1 MYNIRSYVKSEV
13 ESLAKA
19 NKVSLAADRI
29 EGIVDSILFD
39 WNEIGD
45 PYADLEDL
53 ITCSRSAS
61 VRRCCTKPRISGIVT
76 ASRPC
81 AGTIQRL
88 LLHGPLMA
96 GFNPSFQRKMH
107 LHHYLRIKHACSDH
121 RGQRAARSA
130 IGPVCSA
137 IGRCQICWPR

>member
-19 NKVSLAADRI
+19 NKLSLAADRI

-53 ITCSRSAS
+53 ITWNLDNNLS
-61 VRRCCTKPRISGIVT
+61 
-76 ASRPC
+76 
-81 AGTIQRL
+81 
-88 LLHGPLMA
+88 
-96 GFNPSFQRKMH
+96 
-107 LHHYLRIKHACSDH
+107 HA
-121 RGQRAARSA
+121 
-130 IGPVCSA
+130 
-137 IGRCQICWPR
+137 

>member
-29 EGIVDSILFD
+29 EALVDSILFD

-53 ITCSRSAS
+53 IT
-61 VRRCCTKPRISGIVT
+61 
-76 ASRPC
+76 
-81 AGTIQRL
+81 
-88 LLHGPLMA
+88 
-96 GFNPSFQRKMH
+96 FNLDNNLS
-107 LHHYLRIKHACSDH
+107 HA
-121 RGQRAARSA
+121 
-130 IGPVCSA
+130 
-137 IGRCQICWPR
+137 

>member
-29 EGIVDSILFD
+29 EALVDSILFD

-53 ITCSRSAS
+53 ITWNLDNNLS
-61 VRRCCTKPRISGIVT
+61 
-76 ASRPC
+76 
-81 AGTIQRL
+81 
-88 LLHGPLMA
+88 
-96 GFNPSFQRKMH
+96 
-107 LHHYLRIKHACSDH
+107 HA
-121 RGQRAARSA
+121 
-130 IGPVCSA
+130 
-137 IGRCQICWPR
+137 

>member
-19 NKVSLAADRI
+19 NKLSLEADRI

-53 ITCSRSAS
+53 ITWNLDNNLS
-61 VRRCCTKPRISGIVT
+61 
-76 ASRPC
+76 
-81 AGTIQRL
+81 
-88 LLHGPLMA
+88 
-96 GFNPSFQRKMH
+96 
-107 LHHYLRIKHACSDH
+107 HA
-121 RGQRAARSA
+121 
-130 IGPVCSA
+130 
-137 IGRCQICWPR
+137 